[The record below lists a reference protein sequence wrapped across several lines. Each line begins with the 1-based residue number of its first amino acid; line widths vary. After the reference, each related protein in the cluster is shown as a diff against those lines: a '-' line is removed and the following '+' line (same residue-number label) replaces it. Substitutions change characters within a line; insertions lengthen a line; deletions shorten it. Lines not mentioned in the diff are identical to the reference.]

1 MSNSTSSLE
10 GARSLLA
17 RAPSRSIVLVRHGNT
32 GSAAEV
38 GGVDFDRVLSAKGTA
53 QCDVAAR
60 SWLPVLQRQHHLA
73 PDALVVCSSAGRCV
87 DTARRIFGERAQLLE
102 CAALYDGT
110 MQPASSA
117 LFDKLGYAPLRP
129 YHEEEGGAVLLR
141 AYAEQALAQ
150 VETLVAGAR
159 VAAAGGGG
167 GGGGASPWVICCHA
181 IYTNQ
186 LCLALAEAMGLS
198 GAALAVPLDTNL
210 QETDGFVVSET
221 GVVRLSDLAASAD
234 ADCD

>member
-1 MSNSTSSLE
+1 MSNTSSLAA
-10 GARSLLA
+10 ARSLLA

-53 QCDVAAR
+53 QCDVAVRA
-60 SWLPVLQRQHHLA
+60 WLPALQRQHHLA

-110 MQPASSA
+110 MQPASST

-129 YHEEEGGAVLLR
+129 YHEEEGGAALLQ

-159 VAAAGGGG
+159 VAAAG

-210 QETDGFVVSET
+210 QETDGFVVSEA

-234 ADCD
+234 AD